1 MSKPS
6 EPSEQSEQIPT
17 IVNDVLNEMA
27 KPEHKDQLNGLN
39 SSTGVK
45 TELGAVKT
53 KAELIAEAEAELAT
67 AGEDEEKKKAAQK
80 KLDAARAMPDDGK
93 SAVPA
98 AAASEG
104 KDENTTT
111 GVSENIPPATMYN
124 ISNEAGVD
132 PPGTAEADKK
142 FIYKSKEDV
151 DKARADQGYDT
162 LQPGG
167 GRRRTRRHHK
177 KGDKKSRRQS
187 KKGGKKH
194 RKSAKKGSSK
204 SKRSRRYS
212 SRK

>member
-1 MSKPS
+1 MSEEKSAVDPKLIHDTLKLVVDDPIMQNLQGKDKETETSKTPS
-6 EPSEQSEQIPT
+6 P
-17 IVNDVLNEMA
+17 
-27 KPEHKDQLNGLN
+27 
-39 SSTGVK
+39 
-45 TELGAVKT
+45 KT
-53 KAELIAEAEAELAT
+53 KAELIAEAEAELAA
-67 AGEDEEKKKAAQK
+67 AGDDEEKKKAAGE
-80 KLDAARAMPDDGK
+80 KLDAAKAMPDD
-93 SAVPA
+93 V
-98 AAASEG
+98 
-104 KDENTTT
+104 ENTTT

-132 PPGTAEADKK
+132 PPGTNEADKK

-151 DKARADQGYDT
+151 DKARADLGMDT
-162 LQPGG
+162 LLPAG